1 MVSSGSSALV
11 DWWIAAGL
19 ASRSR
24 RARKAA
30 NLLPRMQGSAS
41 ELSIVGDCVSA
52 LSAKFSSGTHRSR
65 TSGEGNASRLLCAT
79 ALLAMAGM
87 CGGSTQ
93 VSDCRG
99 AVSFV
104 TESTCPSGSSTAYR
118 YFKVTVNGNA
128 NRAYTSIVTPSG
140 AQCSGSG
147 PSYLCTAP
155 AGTVT
160 AYDVQVWPHV
170 AFLLLMKGNR
180 AR

>member
-1 MVSSGSSALV
+1 
-11 DWWIAAGL
+11 
-19 ASRSR
+19 
-24 RARKAA
+24 
-30 NLLPRMQGSAS
+30 
-41 ELSIVGDCVSA
+41 VSA
-52 LSAKFSSGTHRSR
+52 LSAEFISGTHRSR
-65 TSGEGNASRLLCAT
+65 ASSKGNASRLLCAT
-79 ALLAMAGM
+79 ALLAMAGT

-93 VSDCRG
+93 VSDCWG
-99 AVSFV
+99 AVSVV

-118 YFKVTVNGNA
+118 YFKVTVKGNA

-155 AGTVT
+155 TGTVT

-170 AFLLLMKGNR
+170 AFLLLMKGNC